1 MVGTIKQDRRIKI
14 WSCFSY
20 NGVGEFY
27 WIKDKLDADKYHY
40 ILQYKMRKSVRKLF
54 GNGDYVFQHDNN
66 SKHTSEKI
74 KKYLENADVNV
85 LNWPLIHLI

>member
-40 ILQYKMRKSVRKLF
+40 TVMDKKNATPF
-54 GNGDYVFQHDNN
+54 GTFFDIII
-66 SKHTSEKI
+66 S
-74 KKYLENADVNV
+74 L
-85 LNWPLIHLI
+85 